1 MANTN
6 APFGFRLFGRRDGGQ
21 PTAGMDTL
29 TVISSDTNTY
39 FTGDVVTISS
49 QSIVA
54 GAITKPSSGVTIGS
68 PVQGIFLGCEV
79 FLSQLGRNQWLPN
92 FTGNIGSSAPG
103 KAYVCTDPDQV
114 FIVQGSSNAVLGT
127 STIGLN
133 IGWDAASQANGNTAT
148 GISGI
153 VLASSTVSGNSSL
166 PFRIVDVYSN
176 YAPPG
181 ANGTSSGAEGFQIMV
196 VQGNNWAR
204 RALVGVST

>member
-1 MANTN
+1 MPNTN
-6 APFGFRLFGRRDGGQ
+6 APFGFRLFGRREGGQ

-29 TVISSDTNTY
+29 VVISSDTNAY

-54 GAITKPSSGVTIGS
+54 GAITKPSSGSVLGS

-79 FLSQLGRNQWLPN
+79 FVPSYNSNRWLPS
-92 FTGNIGSSAPG
+92 FAGSVGSSAPG
-103 KAYVCTDPDQV
+103 KAYVCTDPEQL
-114 FIVQGSSNAVLGT
+114 FIVQGSSGAVLGT

-133 IGWDAASQANGNTAT
+133 VGYDASTVANGNTVT
-148 GISGI
+148 GVSG
-153 VLASSTVSGNSSL
+153 VTLSSSTVGAATTL
-166 PFRIVDVYSN
+166 PFRIVDLYSN

-181 ANGTSSGAEGFQIMV
+181 ANGTSSGTEGFQVVV

-204 RALVGVST
+204 RSLAGVST